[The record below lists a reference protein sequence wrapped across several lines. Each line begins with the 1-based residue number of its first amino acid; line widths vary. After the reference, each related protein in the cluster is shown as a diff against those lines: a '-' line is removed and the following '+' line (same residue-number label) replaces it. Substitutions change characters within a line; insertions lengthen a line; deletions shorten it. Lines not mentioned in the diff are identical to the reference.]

1 MTLVIDASVA
11 LKWVLDEA
19 GSDIA
24 RTLLAESLTAPA
36 FWQAEAA
43 NAIWKRARRGELSPA
58 EASNGLAILTA
69 SVVVSIPIEIDLEK
83 ALSIAMEID
92 HPIYDCLYLAA
103 AERLSTQ
110 LVTADARFINRVRA
124 TPYAPRVRALV
135 A

>member
-1 MTLVIDASVA
+1 LTLVIDASVA

-36 FWQAEAA
+36 LWQAEAA

>member
-1 MTLVIDASVA
+1 LTLVIDASVA

-36 FWQAEAA
+36 LWQAEAA

-69 SVVVSIPIEIDLEK
+69 SVVVSIPIEID
-83 ALSIAMEID
+83 

-124 TPYAPRVRALV
+124 TPYARRVRALL

>member
-1 MTLVIDASVA
+1 
-11 LKWVLDEA
+11 LDEA

-43 NAIWKRARRGELSPA
+43 NAIWKRARRGELSLA
-58 EASNGLAILTA
+58 QASNGLAILTA
-69 SVVVSIPIEIDLEK
+69 SVVVSTPIEIDLEK

-110 LVTADARFINRVRA
+110 LVTADARFINRVGA

>member
-1 MTLVIDASVA
+1 LTLVIDASVA

>member
-36 FWQAEAA
+36 LWQAEAA

>member
-1 MTLVIDASVA
+1 
-11 LKWVLDEA
+11 
-19 GSDIA
+19 
-24 RTLLAESLTAPA
+24 
-36 FWQAEAA
+36 
-43 NAIWKRARRGELSPA
+43 
-58 EASNGLAILTA
+58 
-69 SVVVSIPIEIDLEK
+69 
-83 ALSIAMEID
+83 MEID